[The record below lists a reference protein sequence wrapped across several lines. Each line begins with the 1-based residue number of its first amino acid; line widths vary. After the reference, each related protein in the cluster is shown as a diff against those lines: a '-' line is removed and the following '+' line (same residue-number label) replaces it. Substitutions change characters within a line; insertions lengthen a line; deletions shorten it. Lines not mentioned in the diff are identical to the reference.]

1 MVSHIGI
8 LLPLIPIEI
17 LLSTKGL
24 MFLLLSAYGGAMWTF
39 LSGAPRVYTLI
50 APDLEHARRFYEEHL
65 KLPEAELP
73 LQYYYGYE
81 QGLMGSTFDAAY
93 YPGDINPRRFD
104 YPRTAPPTHDNPGL
118 WYQISDNIQLHIVPG
133 NTDVADSSSQYG
145 AGGYGYGS
153 QRGGRGATATAVRLR
168 HTSFEKE
175 AVKALLKYVTKQQ
188 ISHSV
193 RSENPLIFWIRDAA
207 GQIIEIAEVKA

>member
-8 LLPLIPIEI
+8 LFPLIPIEI

-104 YPRTAPPTHDNPGL
+104 YPRTAPPSSDNPGL
-118 WYQISDNIQLHIVPG
+118 WYQISDNVQLHIVPG
-133 NTDVADSSSQYG
+133 NTDIADSSSQYG
-145 AGGYGYGS
+145 ASAYG
-153 QRGGRGATATAVRLR
+153 QRGQATATATTVRLR

-175 AVKALLKYVTKQQ
+175 AVKALLKYITKQK

-193 RSENPLIFWIRDAA
+193 RSENPLVFWIRDAA
-207 GQIIEIAEVKA
+207 GQIIEIAEVKS

>member
-104 YPRTAPPTHDNPGL
+104 YPRTAPPANDNPGL
-118 WYQISDNIQLHIVPG
+118 WYQISDNIQLHVVPG
-133 NTDVADSSSQYG
+133 NTDVVDSSNQYG
-145 AGGYGYGS
+145 AGTYAG
-153 QRGGRGATATAVRLR
+153 QRGGRSTGTAVRLR

-175 AVKALLKYVTKQQ
+175 AVKALLKYVTKQK

-193 RSENPLIFWIRDAA
+193 RSENPLVFWIRDGA
-207 GQIIEIAEVKA
+207 GQIIELAEVKA